1 MDWTEI
7 EVAALRLAAQA
18 ETADAVDRCLGV
30 LWTRPTTPEAE
41 KRYGMHAGLV
51 VAIVAEASVRG
62 VERVV
67 SLLNEQAGTSLA
79 LGPWVAASDAE
90 GGFWTNDF
98 GWQDDP
104 WAASGFVNRT
114 GLMAND
120 QRWVWFADVAGRAP
134 VALLRQPEGAA
145 QGVRL

>member
-1 MDWTEI
+1 MDWTEV

-18 ETADAVDRCLGV
+18 AMADAVDRCLGV
-30 LWTRPTTPEAE
+30 LRACPTTPEAE

-51 VAIVAEASVRG
+51 VEIVAEASVRG

-114 GLMAND
+114 SLMTND
-120 QRWVWFADVAGRAP
+120 QRWVLFAEVAGKAP
-134 VALLRQPEGAA
+134 AALRRQPEGAA
-145 QGVRL
+145 RGVRL